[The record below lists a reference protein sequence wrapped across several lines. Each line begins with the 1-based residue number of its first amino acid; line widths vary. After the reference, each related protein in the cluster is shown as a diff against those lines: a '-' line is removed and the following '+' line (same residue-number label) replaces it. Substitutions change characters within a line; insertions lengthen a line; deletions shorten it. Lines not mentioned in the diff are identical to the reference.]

1 LPKWNNSQKHSHPE
15 TNKEDTVSDIA
26 TQIADLSPEQRDLL
40 LRKLRLR
47 QNGLQEQGTADPNT
61 QSTSRPFDLERDQNF
76 TLKIP
81 RTGILENFVYRA
93 SRRVA
98 PGPGQV
104 EIEVYASSLNFR
116 DVLIALGEYPS
127 SSAEMGSDC
136 SGKVVRVGEDVV
148 EFKVGDEV
156 IAISEASAFSRF
168 TTTMA
173 TDVVRKPASLNFE
186 EGASIPTVFVTLY
199 HSLHNLAV
207 LSKGERIV
215 IHSAAGGIG
224 LAAIQYAQA
233 VGAEI
238 FATVGSDEKRAYLR
252 SIGIER
258 IFNSRSLDFAEEIMK
273 ATNGEG
279 VDVVLNSLGG
289 EAIPKGLSILRPLG
303 RFVELGRRDFA
314 QNSQIGLAP
323 FDNSLTFFA
332 VSLYKLSVLRPAFY
346 NSVFRE
352 IVDKFDRGIFKP
364 LKMTEYAASEI
375 TSAFQQMAVGNHIG
389 KHTIRFK
396 DQEIMV
402 AALPAA

>member
-1 LPKWNNSQKHSHPE
+1 M
-15 TNKEDTVSDIA
+15 SDIA
-26 TQIADLSPEQRDLL
+26 TQIADLSPEKRDLL

-47 QNGLQEQGTADPNT
+47 QSGQQEKETVGANAP
-61 QSTSRPFDLERDQNF
+61 SKSRPFDLERDQNF
-76 TLKIP
+76 TLMVP
-81 RTGILENFVYRA
+81 RIGILENFVYRV

-127 SSAEMGSDC
+127 TSAEMGSDC
-136 SGKVVRVGEDVV
+136 SGKVVRVGEGVD

-173 TDVVRKPASLNFE
+173 TDVVKKPASLSFE
-186 EGASIPTVFVTLY
+186 EAASLPTVFVTLY
-199 HSLHNLAV
+199 YSLHNLAA
-207 LSKGERIV
+207 LSKGERIL

-224 LAAIQYAQA
+224 LAAIQYART

-238 FATVGSDEKRAYLR
+238 FATVGSDEKRTYLR
-252 SIGIER
+252 SLDVER
-258 IFNSRSLDFAEEIMK
+258 IFNSRSMDFADEIMK
-273 ATNGEG
+273 ATGGEG
-279 VDVVLNSLGG
+279 VDVVLNSLSG

-323 FDNSLTFFA
+323 FDKSLTFFS
-332 VSLYKLSVLRPAFY
+332 VSLYRLSVLRANFY
-346 NSVFRE
+346 HSVFME

-364 LKMTEYAASEI
+364 LKMNVYAASEI
-375 TSAFQQMAVGNHIG
+375 TSAFQHMAQGNHIG
-389 KHTIRFK
+389 KLTIRFK

-402 AALPAA
+402 AA

>member
-1 LPKWNNSQKHSHPE
+1 
-15 TNKEDTVSDIA
+15 VSDIA

-47 QNGLQEQGTADPNT
+47 QSGQEKETVGPNA
-61 QSTSRPFDLERDQNF
+61 QNQSRPFDLEKDQNF
-76 TLKIP
+76 TMTIP
-81 RTGILENFVYRA
+81 RIGILENFVYRV
-93 SRRVA
+93 SRRVV

-127 SSAEMGSDC
+127 TNAEMGSDC
-136 SGKVVRVGEDVV
+136 SGRVVRVGAGVQ
-148 EFKVGDEV
+148 EFQEGDEV

-168 TTTMA
+168 TTTMV
-173 TDVVRKPASLNFE
+173 TDVVKKPASLSWE
-186 EGASIPTVFVTLY
+186 EAASLPTVFVTLY
-199 HSLHNLAV
+199 HSLHNLAA
-207 LSKGERIV
+207 LSKGERIL

-224 LAAIQYAQA
+224 LAAIQYAQT

-238 FATVGSDEKRAYLR
+238 FATVGSDEKRVFLR
-252 SIGIER
+252 SLGIER
-258 IFNSRSLDFAEEIMK
+258 IFNSRSMDFAGEIMK
-273 ATNGEG
+273 ATAGEG

-323 FDNSLTFFA
+323 FDNSLTFFS
-332 VSLYKLSVLRPAFY
+332 VSLYKLSVLRPKLY
-346 NSVFRE
+346 NSIFRE

-364 LKMTEYAASEI
+364 LKMNVYPASDI
-375 TSAFQQMAVGNHIG
+375 TSAFQHMAQGNHIG
-389 KHTIRFK
+389 KHTIRFR
-396 DQEIMV
+396 DQAIMV
-402 AALPAA
+402 APSPAAT